1 MQVLSRGFLLYWHHD
16 TAPTPWYKQSFGKL
30 SSREIFLFFLFFLYF
45 YVDRYQTDTTYDS
58 PSKFSGMT
66 SAASGSADEV
76 ETGYTFFPNDATPT
90 GKQFNPSSVI
100 LKIPD
105 LKK

>member
-1 MQVLSRGFLLYWHHD
+1 
-16 TAPTPWYKQSFGKL
+16 
-30 SSREIFLFFLFFLYF
+30 
-45 YVDRYQTDTTYDS
+45 
-58 PSKFSGMT
+58 MT